1 MTNYQKL
8 AQRIIEEVGGKA
20 NVSSATHCM
29 TRLRLVLKDEGLADD
44 AKLNAIPEVISV
56 VHAGGQV
63 QLVIGPTVD
72 KVYGAVCREGGFEVQ
87 TAIDE
92 DLDAAERL
100 PWKERFAP
108 KRIGNLIL
116 DAVSGSIAPI
126 LPVFCIA
133 GIFRMFTILLGPE
146 GAGLLAAEG
155 SMYRLF
161 TLVGDAAYY
170 FLPIFGAYAAAKKFQ
185 TSPVLALMTAAIMI
199 HPSMLAIVE
208 EGAPFDVY
216 GIPMTLVNYTQS
228 VLPIILIVWIQ
239 SYVEGLIKK
248 HCPDMLRILVIPVGT
263 MLIMLPLALCVFGP
277 AVSFIMGII
286 ADIIIWLGANAGPLC
301 GLVVG
306 ATWNLVIATGMHVPI
321 LTAMMPGWLEV
332 GYDAVCTPGTTVVV
346 YVTLAVALAYGIRA
360 KGKAN
365 RQLGWTTFATYALG
379 RVSEPIIYG
388 ILLRDKKALAWS
400 MIGGAAGGLAC
411 GLLDARIFVFSGVG
425 FPWMNVI
432 KFSQDIIPGAISCA
446 IGFAVTF
453 ALCMV
458 FGFDNRESG
467 EKEAEEALEA

>member
-1 MTNYQKL
+1 MTNDRKL
-8 AQRIIEEVGGKA
+8 ASKIIDTVGGKENIS
-20 NVSSATHCM
+20 NVTHCM
-29 TRLRLVLKDEGLADD
+29 TRLRFVLKDEGLASDD
-44 AKLNAIPEVISV
+44 ALNAIPEIISV
-56 VHAGGQV
+56 VRAGGQV

-72 KVYGAVCREGGFEVQ
+72 KVYDAVCKEGGFETQ
-87 TAIDE
+87 ATIDE
-92 DLDAAERL
+92 NLDVPKL
-100 PWKERFAP
+100 PLKERFAP
-108 KRIGNLIL
+108 KRIVNLIL

-126 LPVFCIA
+126 LPIFCIA

-146 GAGLLAAEG
+146 GAGLLSEE
-155 SMYRLF
+155 SNMYQLF

-170 FLPIFGAYAAAKKFQ
+170 FLPVFGAYAAAKKFK
-185 TSPVLALMTAAIMI
+185 TSPVLALMTAVIMI

-228 VLPIILIVWIQ
+228 VLPIILIVWVQ

-248 HCPDMLRILVIPVGT
+248 FCPDMLRILVIPVGT

-277 AVSFIMGII
+277 AVSFVMGII
-286 ADIIIWLGANAGPLC
+286 ANIIIWLGANAGPLC

-346 YVTLAVALAYGIRA
+346 YVTFAVALAYGIRA

-365 RQLGWTTFATYALG
+365 RQLGWTTLATYALG

-400 MIGGAAGGLAC
+400 MIGGAAGGLVC
-411 GLLDARIFVFSGVG
+411 GLLNARIFIFSGVG

-432 KFSQDIIPGAISCA
+432 KFSQDIVPGAIGCF

-458 FGFDNRESG
+458 FGFDNREAT
-467 EKEAEEALEA
+467 EKDAEDAMEA

>member
-1 MTNYQKL
+1 MKNGVPTGAPFCYR
-8 AQRIIEEVGGKA
+8 AGA
-20 NVSSATHCM
+20 
-29 TRLRLVLKDEGLADD
+29 
-44 AKLNAIPEVISV
+44 SV
-56 VHAGGQV
+56 P
-63 QLVIGPTVD
+63 PT
-72 KVYGAVCREGGFEVQ
+72 AV
-87 TAIDE
+87 
-92 DLDAAERL
+92 
-100 PWKERFAP
+100 
-108 KRIGNLIL
+108 
-116 DAVSGSIAPI
+116 
-126 LPVFCIA
+126 
-133 GIFRMFTILLGPE
+133 
-146 GAGLLAAEG
+146 
-155 SMYRLF
+155 
-161 TLVGDAAYY
+161 
-170 FLPIFGAYAAAKKFQ
+170 
-185 TSPVLALMTAAIMI
+185 IMI

-228 VLPIILIVWIQ
+228 VLPIILIVWVQ

-248 HCPDMLRILVIPVGT
+248 FCPDMLRILVIPVGT

-277 AVSFIMGII
+277 AVSFVMGII
-286 ADIIIWLGANAGPLC
+286 ANIIIWLGANAGPLC
-301 GLVVG
+301 GLVVA

-346 YVTLAVALAYGIRA
+346 YVTLAVAFAYGIRA

-379 RVSEPIIYG
+379 CVSEPIIYG

-411 GLLDARIFVFSGVG
+411 GLLNARIFVFSGVG

-432 KFSQDIIPGAISCA
+432 KFSQDIVPGAIGCF

-458 FGFDNRESG
+458 FGFDNREAT
-467 EKEAEEALEA
+467 ENAAEDAMEA